1 MARHCR
7 IGEDERWNGPVPIGR
22 GHRIAGRSC
31 WTNRLPRT
39 VRLVESLCVKN
50 SAIQLAVADN
60 DEVVLMGLT
69 AIVRQRLPQA
79 CVGWVARSGHETIER
94 ALDPLSRAGILLL
107 DMSLEDM
114 TGTEACRRIREKNG
128 TLPILA
134 MTAFS
139 LNQYA
144 ATVADAG
151 AQGIVGK
158 ADFDGLC
165 RAIAAVADGG
175 TLPIRVVGERTVS
188 FESAGKAHERLRAVG
203 DLDLTALTERERQVV
218 ELYAQA
224 CKPAAIAFRLGIT
237 PGSVKT
243 HLDRAQKRLGLS
255 SRADLAEL
263 WWRWRA

>member
-1 MARHCR
+1 M
-7 IGEDERWNGPVPIGR
+7 GND
-22 GHRIAGRSC
+22 
-31 WTNRLPRT
+31 
-39 VRLVESLCVKN
+39 
-50 SAIQLAVADN
+50 AIHLAIADN
-60 DEVVLMGLT
+60 DEIVLKGLA
-69 AIVRQRLPQA
+69 AIVSQQLPQVR
-79 CVGWVARSGHETIER
+79 VGWVAHSGHEAIER
-94 ALDPLSRAGILLL
+94 ALDPLNHAGILLL

-114 TGTEACRRIREKNG
+114 CRRIRSRNG

-158 ADFDGLC
+158 DDFNGLG
-165 RAIAAVADGG
+165 RAITSVAAGG
-175 TLPIRVVGERTVS
+175 VLPAMTGGIRTVE
-188 FESAGKAHERLRAVG
+188 FESAQHAHERLRVADG
-203 DLDLTALTERERQVV
+203 PSLALLTERERQVV

-224 CKPAAIAFRLGIT
+224 NKPAVIALKLKIT

-255 SRADLAEL
+255 SRAELVDL
-263 WWRWRA
+263 WWRCQA

>member
-1 MARHCR
+1 MRVGNST
-7 IGEDERWNGPVPIGR
+7 I
-22 GHRIAGRSC
+22 
-31 WTNRLPRT
+31 RL
-39 VRLVESLCVKN
+39 
-50 SAIQLAVADN
+50 AIADN

-69 AIVRQRLPQA
+69 AIIRQRLPHV
-79 CVGWVARSGHETIER
+79 CVSWVARSGHEAIER
-94 ALDPLSRAGILLL
+94 ALDPLNRADILLL

-114 TGTEACRRIREKNG
+114 PGTETSRRIREQNG

-158 ADFDGLC
+158 AEFDGLC
-165 RAIAAVADGG
+165 RAITLVAAGG
-175 TLPIRVVGERTVS
+175 VLTAATGRTRNVL
-188 FESAGKAHERLRAVG
+188 FESAQRAHERLRVTG
-203 DLDLTALTERERQVV
+203 GRGPMLLTERERQVV

-224 CKPAAIAFRLGIT
+224 NKPSVIGLRLGIT

-243 HLDRAQKRLGLS
+243 HLDRAQRRLALS
-255 SRADLAEL
+255 SRAELVDL
-263 WWRWRA
+263 WWRWQA

>member
-1 MARHCR
+1 MHV
-7 IGEDERWNGPVPIGR
+7 GN
-22 GHRIAGRSC
+22 
-31 WTNRLPRT
+31 N
-39 VRLVESLCVKN
+39 
-50 SAIQLAVADN
+50 AIHLAIADN
-60 DEVVLMGLT
+60 DEIVLRGLT
-69 AIVRQRLPQA
+69 AIISQQLPQ
-79 CVGWVARSGHETIER
+79 VRVRWVAHSGHEAIER
-94 ALDPLSRAGILLL
+94 ALDPLNRAGILLL

-114 TGTEACRRIREKNG
+114 PGTEACRRIRSRNG

-158 ADFDGLC
+158 NDFNGLC
-165 RAIAAVADGG
+165 HAITTVAAGGVLPAMASGTRNVLFESAQYAHKRLRVADGPNL
-175 TLPIRVVGERTVS
+175 TL
-188 FESAGKAHERLRAVG
+188 
-203 DLDLTALTERERQVV
+203 LTERERQVV

-224 CKPAAIAFRLGIT
+224 NKPAVIALRLKIT

-255 SRADLAEL
+255 SRAELVDL
-263 WWRWRA
+263 WWRCQV

>member
-1 MARHCR
+1 M
-7 IGEDERWNGPVPIGR
+7 GND
-22 GHRIAGRSC
+22 
-31 WTNRLPRT
+31 
-39 VRLVESLCVKN
+39 
-50 SAIQLAVADN
+50 AIHLAIADN
-60 DEVVLMGLT
+60 DEIVLKGLA
-69 AIVRQRLPQA
+69 AIVSQQLPQVR
-79 CVGWVARSGHETIER
+79 VGWVAHSGHEAIER
-94 ALDPLSRAGILLL
+94 ALDPLNHAGILLL

-114 TGTEACRRIREKNG
+114 PGTEACRRIRSRNG

-158 ADFDGLC
+158 DDFNGLC
-165 RAIAAVADGG
+165 RAITSVAAGG
-175 TLPIRVVGERTVS
+175 VLPAMTGGIRTVE
-188 FESAGKAHERLRAVG
+188 FESAQHAHERLRVADG
-203 DLDLTALTERERQVV
+203 PSLALLTERERQVV

-224 CKPAAIAFRLGIT
+224 NKPAVIALKLKIT

-255 SRADLAEL
+255 SRAELVDL
-263 WWRWRA
+263 WWRGQA